1 MLFNILLTL
10 VVLPRKRF
18 VSPFFQKNG
27 NFGKNVTVSTWRFI
41 KQKYSTTRKSISFST
56 SHIRHSYV
64 HIHVYIMVLLALCVH
79 TWYIPNICSRRCITP
94 HLIKTS
100 LEHIKWHF
108 DFEKNFKIW
117 KFFWR
122 GKFSKSLKLLLDSIF
137 WLIFGIIDSNLL
149 SFYLFYDEK
158 KFENRQNFAKFSEN
172 NFG

>member
-1 MLFNILLTL
+1 MLILILLTL

-108 DFEKNFKIW
+108 DFEKIS
-117 KFFWR
+117 KF
-122 GKFSKSLKLLLDSIF
+122 
-137 WLIFGIIDSNLL
+137 
-149 SFYLFYDEK
+149 
-158 KFENRQNFAKFSEN
+158 QNFSGVEN
-172 NFG
+172 FRKAWNCS